1 MRVSTKK
8 KYETAYVEVI
18 EFDLCDTVTT
28 SGGNGGNNGNAGV
41 DDDGKDWG
49 EIEWF

>member
-8 KYETAYVEVI
+8 KYETVYVEVI
-18 EFDLCDTVTT
+18 EFDLCDNVTT
-28 SGGNGGNNGNAGV
+28 SGGNAGV